1 MPGALNALDWLT
13 LSGRLWIP
21 RAQAAGGRGHC
32 KLQEAASASGM
43 AWGQAVTSI
52 TSVMWEGQHQPSF
65 TFSVALGTR
74 ARTSLTQDMSHM
86 SHIMTHMSDMTLSCL
101 HKRASHGSDG
111 TPRPI

>member
-1 MPGALNALDWLT
+1 MGGCGSQGPKQPGAGA
-13 LSGRLWIP
+13 
-21 RAQAAGGRGHC
+21 
-32 KLQEAASASGM
+32 KLQEAGM

-101 HKRASHGSDG
+101 HKRA
-111 TPRPI
+111 TARYA